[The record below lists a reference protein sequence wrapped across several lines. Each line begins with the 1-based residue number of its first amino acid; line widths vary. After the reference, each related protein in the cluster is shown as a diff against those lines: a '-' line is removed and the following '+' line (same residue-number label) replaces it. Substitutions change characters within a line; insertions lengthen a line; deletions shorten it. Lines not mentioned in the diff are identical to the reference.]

1 LIADILRE
9 SAQNHKHRPCLNM
22 FSQGRFSAVEYEE
35 LDKLVDSLAAAI
47 IARGIEPRKR
57 ICIVSENRPEWVI
70 AYLGVVRA
78 GCTAVPLDSLSK
90 PEDLRYLARRSEA
103 MMVFA
108 SGKFVQDLEELLDS
122 GKLRPEI
129 VCFDRIED
137 AGSVKRLR
145 ESDDPGEPDT
155 SRKTKGVGESGT
167 SREFVRSE
175 RRKGLI
181 IFEDLLARGERILKE
196 GGPSERRVTEDEE
209 AVLIFTSGTTGAAK
223 GVVLSHRNI
232 CFDVTAV
239 LGSVPLKED
248 DRLLSVLPLHHTLE
262 STAGLLAPLSRGAS
276 ITYARSLRSKEI
288 LADLRACRATVLI
301 SVPLMYEKMAA
312 GIRRAISQSPA
323 HRKLVARFLLW
334 LSTSAKRALRADA
347 GSFLLKSVREK
358 AGLDR
363 LRIAVSGAAPLPG
376 AVQEFF
382 GILGVPLLEGYGLT
396 EASPVVSVNEPGK
409 LRAGS
414 VGRPIRGVQ
423 VKVEN
428 PDGQGVGEIFVKGEN
443 VMRGYLESPEATADV
458 LSEGW
463 LHTGDLGRLDAD
475 GYLYI
480 CGRSKNVI
488 VTQAGKKVFPE
499 EVETVLAASPY
510 VSEVMVV
517 GAKSSTTGR
526 EEVHAL
532 IYPDFEQLELYAEEH
547 GLQLAEE
554 QIRDIVRSEIR
565 RLCARLPDYKR
576 VRNFTIRDEE
586 FPKTSSKKIKRQ
598 ALLTRSS

>member
-1 LIADILRE
+1 
-9 SAQNHKHRPCLNM
+9 
-22 FSQGRFSAVEYEE
+22 
-35 LDKLVDSLAAAI
+35 
-47 IARGIEPRKR
+47 
-57 ICIVSENRPEWVI
+57 
-70 AYLGVVRA
+70 
-78 GCTAVPLDSLSK
+78 
-90 PEDLRYLARRSEA
+90 
-103 MMVFA
+103 
-108 SGKFVQDLEELLDS
+108 
-122 GKLRPEI
+122 
-129 VCFDRIED
+129 
-137 AGSVKRLR
+137 
-145 ESDDPGEPDT
+145 
-155 SRKTKGVGESGT
+155 
-167 SREFVRSE
+167 
-175 RRKGLI
+175 
-181 IFEDLLARGERILKE
+181 
-196 GGPSERRVTEDEE
+196 
-209 AVLIFTSGTTGAAK
+209 
-223 GVVLSHRNI
+223 
-232 CFDVTAV
+232 
-239 LGSVPLKED
+239 
-248 DRLLSVLPLHHTLE
+248 
-262 STAGLLAPLSRGAS
+262 
-276 ITYARSLRSKEI
+276 
-288 LADLRACRATVLI
+288 
-301 SVPLMYEKMAA
+301 
-312 GIRRAISQSPA
+312 
-323 HRKLVARFLLW
+323 
-334 LSTSAKRALRADA
+334 
-347 GSFLLKSVREK
+347 
-358 AGLDR
+358 
-363 LRIAVSGAAPLPG
+363 
-376 AVQEFF
+376 
-382 GILGVPLLEGYGLT
+382 
-396 EASPVVSVNEPGK
+396 
-409 LRAGS
+409 
-414 VGRPIRGVQ
+414 
-423 VKVEN
+423 VEN